1 LQLIDQLKSECLRLS
16 GQQIIGQCCASRS
29 QIYRWRQGRLE
40 RKPREAKQLP
50 EATVENAAGVI
61 AAYPHFS
68 GRKGQAYMIYH
79 RLGYIGMN
87 AYDRIKHNV
96 KRLLVQELGR
106 RKASSAQSAYE
117 HMRANKVG
125 EIWAEDFTELSVCG
139 QKFKLALLIDVFDQ
153 FKLGVEVAKRAT
165 ADLVAKP
172 VHQALAANG
181 GHGPTQ
187 FLLSDNGSQYVS
199 DEHGR
204 LLATAEVV
212 HRCIPACVPQYNGWV
227 ECEIKEF
234 KNVFY
239 NVWERRQRENPDKEK
254 SLLDKVR
261 TAVGETAHLLNN
273 VVPRPSLGGVT
284 PADVHCG
291 VHLTKRQANQKYYEK
306 ARKIQADVPWSRGYW
321 DVLKAGLELK
331 KMTVSEL
338 LTKLAFFMPKPLR
351 RIAKLN
357 MQGVGK

>member
-1 LQLIDQLKSECLRLS
+1 LKSECPPLS

-40 RKPREAKQLP
+40 RKAREAKQLP
-50 EATVENAAGVI
+50 EATIENAAGVI

-87 AYDRIKHNV
+87 AYDRLKQNA
-96 KRLLVQELGR
+96 KRLLVQELSR
-106 RKASSAQSAYE
+106 RKALASRSSFE
-117 HMRANKVG
+117 HIRAKKVG
-125 EIWAEDFTELSVCG
+125 EIWAEDFTELTVCG
-139 QKFKLALLIDVFDQ
+139 HRFKLALLIDVFDQ
-153 FKLGVEVAKRAT
+153 FKLGVAVANRAT

-172 VHQALAANG
+172 VEQALAANG
-181 GHGPTQ
+181 GHGPAQ

-204 LLATAEVV
+204 LLATAEIV
-212 HRCIPACVPQYNGWV
+212 HRRIPACVPQYNGWV

-239 NVWERRQRENPDKEK
+239 NVWERRERQNADKEK
-254 SLLDKVR
+254 SLMERVR
-261 TAVGETAHLLNN
+261 GAAGETVGLLNY

-284 PADVHCG
+284 PADVHSNE
-291 VHLTKRQANQKYYEK
+291 HLTKMEANKKYYEK
-306 ARKIQADVPWSRGYW
+306 ARKGQANIPWSRGYW

-331 KMTVSEL
+331 KMTAKEL
-338 LTKLAFFMPKPLR
+338 LTKLAFFLPKPLR

-357 MQGVGK
+357 IEGVG

>member
-1 LQLIDQLKSECLRLS
+1 MKIECPRLC

-29 QIYRWRQGRLE
+29 QIYRWRQGHLE
-40 RKPREAKQLP
+40 RKQREAKQLP
-50 EATVENAAGVI
+50 EATVENAAGVV
-61 AAYPHFS
+61 ATYPHFS

-106 RKASSAQSAYE
+106 RKAFAPRSFYE
-117 HMRANKVG
+117 HIRADKVG
-125 EIWAEDFTELSVCG
+125 EIWAEDFTELTVCG
-139 QKFKLALLIDVFDQ
+139 HKFKLALLIDVFDQ
-153 FKLGVEVAKRAT
+153 FKLGAEVAKRAT

-187 FLLSDNGSQYVS
+187 FLLSDNGTQYVS

-204 LLATAEVV
+204 LLATAEIV

-239 NVWERRQRENPDKEK
+239 NVWERWERENADKEK
-254 SLLDKVR
+254 RLLERVR
-261 TAVGETAHLLNN
+261 AAVGETLRLLNH

-284 PADVHCG
+284 PADVHAG
-291 VHLTKRQANQKYYEK
+291 EHLTKMEANKKYYEK
-306 ARKIQADVPWSRGYW
+306 ARKSQADIPWSRGYW
-321 DVLKAGLELK
+321 DVLKAGLKLK
-331 KMTVSEL
+331 KMTAKEL
-338 LTKLAFFMPKPLR
+338 LTKLAFYLPKPLR

-357 MQGVGK
+357 MEGVGK